1 MRMVATKSNTRRRYE
16 RGTLEFDRV
25 AFFSDAVFAIAM
37 TLLVVGIE
45 VPKLADP
52 AQLGDSLRDLDAS
65 ILSFF
70 ISFIVIGFYW
80 RGHHRFFAIL
90 RAVDG
95 GFITMNLVFLAVIA
109 FVPFPTALIGS
120 YEEEAVAFV
129 LYAVTLTAA
138 SLALILL
145 NFRAQRQQLR
155 EAIPTGDARRHEL
168 VAQAIP
174 VVVFLLSIPL
184 ALTTSTS
191 VALWSW
197 ISIWILESVIDRIWP
212 EDEPAL
218 ASVHGDD

>member
-1 MRMVATKSNTRRRYE
+1 MATTRVYK

-45 VPKLADP
+45 VPKLVNA
-52 AQLGDSLRDLDAS
+52 AQLGDSLRDLESS

-90 RAVDG
+90 RAVDNT
-95 GFITMNLVFLAVIA
+95 FITMNMAFLAIIA
-109 FVPFPTALIGS
+109 FVPFPTALIGA
-120 YEEEAVAFV
+120 YEQEPVAFV

-138 SLALILL
+138 SLALVLL
-145 NFRAQRQQLR
+145 NAHATRARLR
-155 EAIPTGDARRHEL
+155 EAPLTGDARRHEL

-174 VVVFLLSIPL
+174 IVIFLLSIPL
-184 ALTTSTS
+184 ALATSTS

-197 ISIWILESVIDRIWP
+197 ASIWVFESVIDRVWP
-212 EDEPAL
+212 ADDPPL
-218 ASVHGDD
+218 ASVHADD